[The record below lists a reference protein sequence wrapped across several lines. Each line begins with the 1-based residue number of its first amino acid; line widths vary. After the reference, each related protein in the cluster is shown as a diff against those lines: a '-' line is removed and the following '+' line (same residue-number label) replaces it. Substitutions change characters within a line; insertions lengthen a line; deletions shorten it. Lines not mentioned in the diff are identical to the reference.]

1 MTEVFLIKLIFVLFL
16 ICAASP
22 AQAFK
27 TVARTLDEQV
37 KEAKQ
42 IVHARLERVDEVRDP
57 QTHVAYLHYRFKVLQ
72 VIKGVVAAP
81 EIIHR
86 QLNSKISTRHVMN
99 VTGLPNFGLH
109 EEVVLFLGEESQAGY
124 PVLLGYD
131 QGVYHIFRDHDVA
144 YVRRSRL
151 GGTSAAN
158 LMTENP
164 HGANSQR
171 LPLGQFIKHIESQL

>member
-1 MTEVFLIKLIFVLFL
+1 MRKLIFVLFL

-22 AQAFK
+22 AHAFK

-57 QTHVAYLHYRFKVLQ
+57 QTHVSYLHYRFKVLQ
-72 VIKGVVAAP
+72 LVKGAVTPPVITY
-81 EIIHR
+81 R
-86 QLNSKISTRHVMN
+86 QLNPQISAHTSLN
-99 VTGLPNFGLH
+99 VTGLPSFG
-109 EEVVLFLGEESQAGY
+109 ENAEVILFLGESMGY

-144 YVRRSRL
+144 YVQRSRL
-151 GGTSAAN
+151 GGASAAS
-158 LMTENP
+158 LVTENL

-171 LPLGQFIKHIESQL
+171 FPLQQFINHIESQL

>member
-1 MTEVFLIKLIFVLFL
+1 MTEVFLKKLVFILFL
-16 ICAASP
+16 LFITGS

-27 TVARTLDEQV
+27 TVARTLDEQI

-57 QTHVAYLHYRFKVLQ
+57 QTHVSYLHYRFKVLQ
-72 VIKGVVAAP
+72 LVKGAVTPPVITY
-81 EIIHR
+81 R
-86 QLNSKISTRHVMN
+86 QLNPQISARTSLN
-99 VTGLPNFGLH
+99 VTGLPTFG
-109 EEVVLFLGEESQAGY
+109 ENAEVILFLGEPNNAGY

-144 YVRRSRL
+144 YVQRSRL
-151 GGTSAAN
+151 GGTSAAS
-158 LMTENP
+158 LVTENP

-171 LPLGQFIKHIESQL
+171 LPLGQFISHIESQL